1 MGDSDYADS
10 NTSCEPALAH
20 GQRAAHDL
28 VKLDYD
34 ALHRVSESALLNKC
48 RLHDEDSKG
57 YN

>member
-10 NTSCEPALAH
+10 NTLCEPALAH

-34 ALHRVSESALLNKC
+34 APHRVSESALLNKC
-48 RLHDEDSKG
+48 RLHDED
-57 YN
+57 